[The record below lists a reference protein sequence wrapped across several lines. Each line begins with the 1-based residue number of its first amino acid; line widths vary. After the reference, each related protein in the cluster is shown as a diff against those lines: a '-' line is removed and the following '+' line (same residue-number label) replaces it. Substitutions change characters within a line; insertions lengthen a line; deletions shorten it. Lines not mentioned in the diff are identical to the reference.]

1 MEDDGRVRGG
11 ARDVRYT
18 VVKRDGTYE
27 AVDASIIHEDLVS
40 IYVNGRE
47 VATVMCSP
55 REQEALALGFL
66 ANEGVIDT
74 LDEVAVS
81 RVCHSGGCVDVW
93 LTHADRG
100 GARRLI
106 LTAGCGGGVTFD
118 DLSETHPPLPA
129 DEVFVPV
136 GHLWTLMDELYEH
149 AELYSEARGV
159 HTAAFSPGQH
169 VVLAAEDIGR
179 HNTLDKIR
187 GKALQQG
194 IETRG
199 GVLLTTGRVS
209 SEMINKARSMGIPI
223 VCSRT
228 SPTSLSVR
236 LAAEWNITLVGYLR
250 RNSLNV
256 YTHPRR
262 VLGDA
267 AAPGDGTAE
276 SNGRT
281 GREKPTHGG

>member
-1 MEDDGRVRGG
+1 MAEESLRVSTG
-11 ARDVRYT
+11 ARESHYT
-18 VVKRDGTYE
+18 VVKRDGSHEYIE
-27 AVDASIIHEDLVS
+27 APIIHEDLVS
-40 IYVNGRE
+40 VYVNGLE

-66 ANEGVIDT
+66 ANEGIIDS
-74 LDEVAVS
+74 LDEVVVN
-81 RVCHSGGCVDVW
+81 RVCNSGGCVDVW
-93 LTHADRG
+93 LTHADTNSK
-100 GARRLI
+100 RRLI

-118 DLSETHPPLPA
+118 DLSETHPALPP
-129 DEVFVPV
+129 DDVFVPV
-136 GHLWTLMDELYEH
+136 ERLWTLMDELYQH
-149 AELYSEARGV
+149 AELYGEARGV
-159 HTAAFSPGQH
+159 HTAAFSPGDH
-169 VVLAAEDIGR
+169 VTLAAEDIGR
-179 HNTLDKIR
+179 HNTLDKVR
-187 GKALQQG
+187 GKALLQG
-194 IETRG
+194 IDTQG

-262 VLGDA
+262 VLATTTPPSELTA
-267 AAPGDGTAE
+267 A

-281 GREKPTHGG
+281 GREKPSHA